1 MRIQKCYFCSG
12 PVYPG
17 HGMLF
22 VRNDCKQFR
31 FCRPKC
37 HKHFKAKH
45 NPRKLAWTKA
55 ARKANNK
62 QIAKD
67 SILEFE
73 RKVNE
78 PQIYN
83 RNVYINTIQAMKKIA
98 DIRKNREDRFWENRM
113 KLARVQKLEDV
124 NKELEKHVDLISDRD
139 LRQQIRENQKER
151 LKVKEETKQQR
162 RGQLTIDME

>member
-1 MRIQKCYFCSG
+1 MRIEKCYFCSG

-55 ARKANNK
+55 YRKINNK
-62 QIAKD
+62 ELSKD
-67 SILEFE
+67 SIFEFE
-73 RKVNE
+73 RKVDQPE
-78 PQIYN
+78 IYN

-98 DIRKNREDRFWENRM
+98 DIRKKREGRFWENRM
-113 KLARVQKLEDV
+113 RLAKVIKARNID
-124 NKELEKHVDLISDRD
+124 NEL
-139 LRQQIRENQKER
+139 
-151 LKVKEETKQQR
+151 
-162 RGQLTIDME
+162 